1 MQILA
6 PAAGTDSLV
15 LRQGARGKVETGLDT
30 TRTTDTQ
37 AASASDNLNDIQAGT
52 KPAQSRRMLFSFVNG
67 ARVQFTLHELL
78 GYYRHR
84 SMVTFMSLLW
94 LAMVFLKPFP
104 ALGRLPLANQVV
116 FWGMVLPGAFAVFL
130 VTLALLGRWRTV
142 GRSWIAHFTAG
153 LTCGIVSPPL
163 GIWLGLEPSEDIF
176 KLQLIIV
183 AFSMVCSMVA
193 EFMTITYM
201 MPGYVARLARPVRK
215 AAPTPRP
222 ETPEAVAEP
231 ALPAQVVLL
240 GKTFTLTDLRLVSAE
255 EHYVRIQT
263 VDGRQLLRGRISDI
277 EAQLP
282 DALGLRV
289 HRSHWVAASAVQ
301 ALNRSRDGWLLELTD
316 GTTVPVARPRREA
329 VRDWLEAMG
338 KA

>member
-1 MQILA
+1 MRLLA
-6 PAAGTDSLV
+6 PAAGTASLV
-15 LRQGARGKVETGLDT
+15 LRQWARGTVETGLDT

-37 AASASDNLNDIQAGT
+37 AASASDNLNDTQAGAG
-52 KPAQSRRMLFSFVNG
+52 PAQSRRMRFSFVNG
-67 ARVQFTLHELL
+67 ASVQFTTHELL
-78 GYYRHR
+78 GFYRHR
-84 SMVTFMSLLW
+84 NVVTFVALLW
-94 LAMVFLKPFP
+94 LGLVFLKPFP

-116 FWGMVLPGAFAVFL
+116 FWGMVLPGAFTVFL
-130 VTLALLGRWRTV
+130 ITLALLGRWMAV
-142 GRSWIAHFTAG
+142 GRSWIAHLAAG
-153 LTCGIVSPPL
+153 LTCAVASPPL
-163 GIWLGLEPSEDIF
+163 GIWLGLEPSEEVF
-176 KLQLIIV
+176 KLQLIIL

-193 EFMTITYM
+193 EFMTATYM
-201 MPGYVARLARPVRK
+201 MPGYVARLARPARN
-215 AAPTPRP
+215 ATPAPPP
-222 ETPEAVAEP
+222 EVPEAAADP

-301 ALNRSRDGWLLELTD
+301 GLNRSRDGWLLELTD

-338 KA
+338 KG